1 MSTTSAPFGLA
12 VDYHPSGVTRPTMY
26 TILTGYASNILQ
38 NQPVRIIP
46 SSTGEG
52 TLAPAAIGAT
62 LIGTFQGVEFT
73 DSDGRRRVS
82 NKWTASTAATD
93 INAYATLDPTIVYQ
107 IQANATLD
115 VSSIGK
121 QYDYTSISAGNVT
134 VGLSQLML
142 DVASNASN
150 AQLRVIGL
158 TPGPDNAWGDAFPI
172 VQVQIS
178 EHQFVATIAQLS

>member
-26 TILTGYASNILQ
+26 SILTGYASNILQ

-62 LIGTFQGVEFT
+62 LIGTFQGVEWT

-82 NKWTASTAATD
+82 NKWTASTAA
-93 INAYATLDPTIVYQ
+93 
-107 IQANATLD
+107 
-115 VSSIGK
+115 S
-121 QYDYTSISAGNVT
+121 
-134 VGLSQLML
+134 
-142 DVASNASN
+142 
-150 AQLRVIGL
+150 R
-158 TPGPDNAWGDAFPI
+158 
-172 VQVQIS
+172 
-178 EHQFVATIAQLS
+178 